1 MRKYFLFLMLV
12 IASMVFVCKE
22 YHEIPANAEIIGTE
36 YVKYDKGLPVIE
48 LDSTKYAPTEIYTNN
63 GLFTMRPVE
72 GMAVTCFRI
81 YDSPKVNFIAG
92 KHSQEYLEEYFT
104 LGIGSFIIFII
115 GLSLTCVLTF
125 FILSKIYK

>member
-63 GLFTMRPVE
+63 PIPKTDSTHTPILRQPLPICGLIQYLIFFLRPH
-72 GMAVTCFRI
+72 
-81 YDSPKVNFIAG
+81 PP
-92 KHSQEYLEEYFT
+92 L
-104 LGIGSFIIFII
+104 
-115 GLSLTCVLTF
+115 
-125 FILSKIYK
+125 